1 MCAYFEVYI
10 CKIYICLIWGYTRVG
25 FSCISAYFSR
35 VKITSHQS
43 GSDHYVSWFIK
54 RLYCLVMH
62 THRWR
67 KRLLGK
73 NLNIYIEFRVLLA
86 LVVAL
91 LNSTGGLEALYV
103 FLSGVGFAIFVIF
116 ILGPLYRK
124 LCHKTNSFQDG
135 PSPVLM
141 TVTLLL
147 VLSCAFVTDILGI
160 HPIFGGFIAGLI
172 IPHEHDLSI
181 KITEKIEDMVNI
193 VFLPL
198 VSLHIYLY

>member
-1 MCAYFEVYI
+1 M
-10 CKIYICLIWGYTRVG
+10 
-25 FSCISAYFSR
+25 
-35 VKITSHQS
+35 
-43 GSDHYVSWFIK
+43 
-54 RLYCLVMH
+54 
-62 THRWR
+62 
-67 KRLLGK
+67 
-73 NLNIYIEFRVLLA
+73 
-86 LVVAL
+86 VAL
-91 LNSTGGLEALYV
+91 LNSTGGIEALYV

-116 ILGPLYRK
+116 LLGPLYRK

-198 VSLHIYLY
+198 VSLILHIYLYYIAHTHTLSLAIKYVLINLFFLTGSILRCQV